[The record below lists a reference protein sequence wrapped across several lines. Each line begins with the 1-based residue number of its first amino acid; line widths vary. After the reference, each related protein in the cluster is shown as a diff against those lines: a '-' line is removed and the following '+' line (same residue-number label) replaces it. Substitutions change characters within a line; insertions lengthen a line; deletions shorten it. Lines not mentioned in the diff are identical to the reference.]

1 MRAVVTVMGVDKK
14 GIIAR
19 VSTCLSENGINIL
32 DINQTIMQDIFTMV
46 MLVDITNEETRFNS
60 VSEKLAKIGE
70 EMGLEIRIQHEKIF
84 RSMHRI

>member
-19 VSTCLSENGINIL
+19 VSTCLSENDINIL

-46 MLVDITNEETRFNS
+46 MLVDITNEETKFNS
-60 VSEKLAKIGE
+60 VSEKLAKIGG

>member
-19 VSTCLSENGINIL
+19 VSTCLSENDINIL

-46 MLVDITNEETRFNS
+46 MLVDITNEEAKFS
-60 VSEKLAKIGE
+60 GVSEKLAKIGE